1 MIRQSLDRGSAH
13 AMMIVSAGKGLAFQ
27 RRPRSRWAHVPHRR
41 SSRHRAYWTGLNV
54 PAPGIRAFQSADG
67 KAWTLVGTDTIAL
80 ESSGVRGA
88 RDDERR
94 ALACGQ
100 GRLQRCPCDA
110 ARRRPAAT
118 TAAVHGASG
127 GLEQCRRRLGWRRR
141 SRHVLRRFG
150 NVRSAR
156 RRRRRLGLGRR
167 PALCVYTAHGRR
179 PYRRRVTSVQ
189 QVNAWTKAGV
199 MIRATTAPGSMHGF
213 MLVSGGNGSAFQRRP
228 TTNGS
233 SLHTSGVGTS
243 PPWWVRLDRV
253 GNTLKAYES
262 ADGETWSLVATQTTA
277 LPPTIL
283 VGLGVGSHVRG
294 TVADAK
300 FDRVSV
306 SSLGS
311 R

>member
-1 MIRQSLDRGSAH
+1 
-13 AMMIVSAGKGLAFQ
+13 MMIVSSAKGLAFQ
-27 RRPRSRWAHVPHRR
+27 RRR
-41 SSRHRAYWTGLNV
+41 
-54 PAPGIRAFQSADG
+54 APGGLTFHTGGAAATAPYWVRLERTGSRIRAFQSADG

-80 ESSGVRGA
+80 DQAVYVGLAMTSHVPSRAGKAVFSDVRVTVPVVVPPPPPPPSTALPAGWSSVDVGSVGAAGAATYDGASGTFAVRGA
-88 RDDERR
+88 GADVWGSAD
-94 ALACGQ
+94 ALHYAYTPVTGD
-100 GRLQRCPCDA
+100 GRIVA
-110 ARRRPAAT
+110 
-118 TAAVHGASG
+118 
-127 GLEQCRRRLGWRRR
+127 
-141 SRHVLRRFG
+141 
-150 NVRSAR
+150 
-156 RRRRRLGLGRR
+156 
-167 PALCVYTAHGRR
+167 
-179 PYRRRVTSVQ
+179 RVTSVQ
-189 QVNAWTKAGV
+189 QVHAWTKAGV

-243 PPWWVRLDRV
+243 PPWWVRLDRI

-294 TVADAK
+294 TVADAR